1 MLTFSHHLGNG
12 MSCSLCTQQTGYRQT
27 GSNMM
32 RYNGPF
38 LKAVPFCSYKGDQW
52 KWRDCY
58 ASSSVKKCH
67 MWIERNTGTPLRL
80 RRPLTT
86 RSGSRDSW
94 TDWSDSQDVPQID
107 TSLGPGGNG
116 AQQAALGSALA
127 DLAASLRSDMTM
139 EEEAKEAS
147 RRADDRMMYEPK
159 ERVFLVGAA
168 LKSQQKKA
176 QDSNS
181 IGYGIIESLE
191 ELGRLAE
198 TAGLEVVGYTYQLL
212 DDPNPRTY
220 VGTGKVGE
228 IAKAIEETGAE
239 TVLFDDE
246 LSPGQMRNLERAL
259 GKGVRLCD
267 RTALILDIFSQRAAT
282 REGKLQVELAQAEYQ
297 LPRLTRMWSHL
308 ERQSG
313 GASGQVKGMGEKQI
327 EVDRRLLRNQAAKLR
342 RQIEE
347 VRGHR
352 KAYRDRRASAPIPVI
367 ALVGYTNAGKS
378 SLLNTLTNAGVL
390 AEDKLFA
397 TLDPTT
403 RRVIMPGGQEILFS
417 DTVGFIQKLPTQ
429 LVAAFRATLEEITD
443 ATLLLHVVD
452 ASHPSA
458 AAQVDAVNKVLDQL
472 EVRNIPSLTVWNK
485 IDACANPEAVLSVA
499 ARRKETVCVSAIKP
513 YGMDDLLDAILEKLQ
528 KAMMMIHMTVQ
539 IPYTQGDLVDEI
551 YRSGVVLQED
561 FTEKGTVMHVNVPP
575 HIAGKLESL
584 QIVYNFD
591 EKSLAMQVG
600 EDDEI

>member
-1 MLTFSHHLGNG
+1 
-12 MSCSLCTQQTGYRQT
+12 
-27 GSNMM
+27 MM
-32 RYNGPF
+32 RRHGSF
-38 LKAVPFCSYKGDQW
+38 VKTVQCFSYRGDPW
-52 KWRDCY
+52 KLRHSY
-58 ASSSVKKCH
+58 ASGRVEKSR
-67 MWIERNTGTPLRL
+67 ILTERDTPLRL
-80 RRPLTT
+80 RRLLTT
-86 RSGSRDSW
+86 RSGSGDSW
-94 TDWSDSQDVPQID
+94 TDWSDSQEVPQID
-107 TSLGPGGNG
+107 TGLGSGGNG
-116 AQQAALGSALA
+116 TQQAALGSALA

-147 RRADDRMMYEPK
+147 RRADERMMYEPK

-297 LPRLTRMWSHL
+297 LPRLTKMWSHL

-313 GASGQVKGMGEKQI
+313 GGQVKGMGEKQI

-429 LVAAFRATLEEITD
+429 LVAAFRATLEEIKD

-591 EKSLAMQVG
+591 EKSLSMQVG
-600 EDDEI
+600 EDGEMSTDE